1 MTKKQL
7 DTIRF
12 YLDVATVAV
21 TVFSLVH
28 RWRKRHRLP
37 FQPFTPVPVF
47 YSTTVPDGWEIKYDT
62 VTSDPTLYTS

>member
-1 MTKKQL
+1 MTKDQL

-21 TVFSLVH
+21 TVFTLIY
-28 RWRKRHRLP
+28 RWRRRHRLP
-37 FQPFTPVPVF
+37 VTPVPVNF
-47 YSTTVPDGWEIKYDT
+47 VSTTVPDRWEIRYDT